1 MRMWCVGRRRYVR
14 SHLKVYA
21 ADTRMK
27 KALVVIGILVG
38 LYFLAIPI
46 RAYFWR
52 ADAVRYTTDAL
63 FEIMNPWNASAFL
76 NRASDS
82 LKASPQE
89 SFVQRIEMA
98 SQLFG
103 DFSKIS
109 DGPTCD
115 LFLGIS
121 SFDKKER
128 TYSKCTASL
137 VFEKRSSPVTII
149 LVKVFDGWYI
159 NELMF
164 K

>member
-1 MRMWCVGRRRYVR
+1 MR
-14 SHLKVYA
+14 KV
-21 ADTRMK
+21 
-27 KALVVIGILVG
+27 LVVIGILVG

-52 ADAVRYTTDAL
+52 ADAARYTTDAL
-63 FEIMNPWNASAFL
+63 SAIMNPWNATAFL
-76 NRASDS
+76 DRASDS

-89 SFVQRIEMA
+89 STVQRIEMA
-98 SQLFG
+98 SQLLG

-121 SFDKKER
+121 SFDKKKR
-128 TYSKCTASL
+128 TYSKCTANL
-137 VFEKRSSPVTII
+137 VFEKRSTPVTVI
-149 LVKVFDGWYI
+149 LVNVSDGWLI
-159 NELMF
+159 NDLMF